1 MKGSILNHSILSLL
15 RTARG
20 IIGLSLAS
28 AGTLSAQSSFPSP
41 THEVTRTSPRTFLAG
56 SGFEDNSVSSFRYL
70 ASSNGWTMN
79 AAGTG
84 IVRDGQAFAATHN
97 FGGNYSLFL
106 QRDLGSA
113 TRTFSLG
120 AGVWEFS
127 FYAAQRFAGGKYQ
140 KQVVEVLA
148 NGVSIY
154 REELK
159 PGRLR
164 RYSSKAFRHPGG
176 NITVQIRGRNSAGD
190 HSAVLDYFQFAEV
203 MNWNDSSIW
212 RNGNVSTGINN
223 SVLIPSGSH
232 VYLDQSRLVGNL
244 RIKGSLS
251 IMDSSNTIQLQAQ
264 NILVEGRYARLQ
276 AGNQS
281 TPYQGNLIFSI
292 LRGAANQN
300 IEGFG
305 TRFVAARLGGEISL
319 HGKVVKNY
327 VKVTQTANA
336 GSSQI
341 IIPRTDSW
349 SIGDQILITT
359 TAGAYNTSSTQGW
372 DQTEVKNITNIEQ
385 LSGGRSRI
393 SLNSALAHTHLGVN
407 YSSRRN
413 LAPARTWSYEVRS
426 YAANLTRNIKIE
438 GAGSPLNSGLGA
450 HMMIM
455 GAHNGMPT
463 AGSAKISNVN
473 FLRMGQRGLVGRY
486 PFHWHMLAND
496 GAGQYVKNCVIQN
509 SFNRMITIH
518 GTHYTEVRGNVG
530 YDHIGHGVFLE
541 DGSEQFNII
550 SENLVALSKQALAGQ
565 EVTPTD
571 NGTNQ
576 LQSAFPSAVWISNPR
591 NTFERNIVSGTTGTG
606 YWFALNTSPT
616 GLSASDSRLSNINAR
631 TSNLI
636 SFRDNETVSTSI
648 GIDIN
653 DGVNPNSLALDP
665 NKGWR
670 PSSKPQ
676 YLDGTVLIGNRV
688 GHYTGLG
695 NQDNEIG
702 FIRSKSIDNQFD
714 TLLASYN
721 EVRDSLFVDRIPAN
735 LTAQNASAFHMYDG
749 PGRSVN
755 NHFHGY
761 NSSGSSIVLE
771 GGGAVTKSNWLFQG
785 SSFNHS
791 GSPRIAF
798 NAANGSSNSSS
809 HQMDVVV
816 DIDGRI
822 SGTPGAAIV
831 TPHPILRTQNNLSV
845 PSNWRNAYL
854 TEENYITSLI
864 NYPGSSHAMRGQTLF
879 TRVDNNTG
887 QRIDAFSH
895 HPIINNS
902 PMCLI
907 ANNPRY
913 HYDVL
918 FTGGLPQGGVFT
930 MYFGDSVA
938 GDHVLLRFPGLA
950 GVSPNISGI
959 PQLSNLNQLRN
970 SSNFAYCRQGSDIW
984 VKFVSALGSYA
995 QTAEFRVAY

>member
-1 MKGSILNHSILSLL
+1 
-15 RTARG
+15 
-20 IIGLSLAS
+20 
-28 AGTLSAQSSFPSP
+28 
-41 THEVTRTSPRTFLAG
+41 
-56 SGFEDNSVSSFRYL
+56 
-70 ASSNGWTMN
+70 
-79 AAGTG
+79 
-84 IVRDGQAFAATHN
+84 
-97 FGGNYSLFL
+97 
-106 QRDLGSA
+106 
-113 TRTFSLG
+113 
-120 AGVWEFS
+120 
-127 FYAAQRFAGGKYQ
+127 
-140 KQVVEVLA
+140 
-148 NGVSIY
+148 
-154 REELK
+154 
-159 PGRLR
+159 
-164 RYSSKAFRHPGG
+164 
-176 NITVQIRGRNSAGD
+176 
-190 HSAVLDYFQFAEV
+190 
-203 MNWNDSSIW
+203 
-212 RNGNVSTGINN
+212 
-223 SVLIPSGSH
+223 
-232 VYLDQSRLVGNL
+232 
-244 RIKGSLS
+244 
-251 IMDSSNTIQLQAQ
+251 
-264 NILVEGRYARLQ
+264 
-276 AGNQS
+276 
-281 TPYQGNLIFSI
+281 
-292 LRGAANQN
+292 
-300 IEGFG
+300 
-305 TRFVAARLGGEISL
+305 
-319 HGKVVKNY
+319 
-327 VKVTQTANA
+327 
-336 GSSQI
+336 
-341 IIPRTDSW
+341 
-349 SIGDQILITT
+349 
-359 TAGAYNTSSTQGW
+359 
-372 DQTEVKNITNIEQ
+372 
-385 LSGGRSRI
+385 
-393 SLNSALAHTHLGVN
+393 
-407 YSSRRN
+407 
-413 LAPARTWSYEVRS
+413 
-426 YAANLTRNIKIE
+426 
-438 GAGSPLNSGLGA
+438 
-450 HMMIM
+450 
-455 GAHNGMPT
+455 
-463 AGSAKISNVN
+463 
-473 FLRMGQRGLVGRY
+473 MGQRGLVGRY

-735 LTAQNASAFHMYDG
+735 LTAQNASAFHMYD
-749 PGRSVN
+749 
-755 NHFHGY
+755 
-761 NSSGSSIVLE
+761 
-771 GGGAVTKSNWLFQG
+771 
-785 SSFNHS
+785 
-791 GSPRIAF
+791 
-798 NAANGSSNSSS
+798 
-809 HQMDVVV
+809 
-816 DIDGRI
+816 
-822 SGTPGAAIV
+822 V